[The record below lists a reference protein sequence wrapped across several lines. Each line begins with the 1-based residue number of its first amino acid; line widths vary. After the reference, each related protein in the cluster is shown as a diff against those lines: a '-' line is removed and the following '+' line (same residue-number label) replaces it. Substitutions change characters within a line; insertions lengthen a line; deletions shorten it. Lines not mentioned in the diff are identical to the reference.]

1 MDMRHIRMPANLPQ
15 TFDLKSV
22 KRNAFKSEGK
32 MAKTKSVIS
41 RRRFV
46 QSGVAGS
53 VALSTLG
60 LARTAHAQTS
70 KPMCL

>member
-1 MDMRHIRMPANLPQ
+1 M
-15 TFDLKSV
+15 T
-22 KRNAFKSEGK
+22 
-32 MAKTKSVIS
+32 KTKSVIS

-60 LARTAHAQTS
+60 KEAPTLVGGACGNSTTD
-70 KPMCL
+70 K